1 MKHTDVRIDSYIAQ
15 SAPFA
20 QPILTHFRELIHKTC
35 PDVEETMKWSFPHFS
50 YKGQI
55 LCSMASFKQHCAF
68 SFWKA
73 ALMKDHQLIETA
85 KSEVAMG
92 HLGKIES
99 IKDLPSNKVLVA
111 YIKEA
116 MALNEQG
123 IKVPKPKKENKEK
136 EELQT
141 PDDLLKMLHKN
152 KSAKETFDNFSYF
165 CRKEYIEWIT
175 EAKTEA
181 TRNKRLAQAVEWMA
195 EGKIRHW
202 KYARS

>member
-1 MKHTDVRIDSYIAQ
+1 MKQTDIRIDNYIVT

-20 QPILTHFRELIHKTC
+20 QPILTHLRELIHKTC
-35 PDVEETMKWSFPHFS
+35 PDVEETMKWNFPHFS

-68 SFWKA
+68 TFWKA
-73 ALMKDHQLIETA
+73 ALMKDHLLIETA
-85 KSEVAMG
+85 QSEVAMG
-92 HLGKIES
+92 HLGRIES
-99 IKDLPSNKVLVA
+99 IKDLPSNKVLSA

-116 MALNEQG
+116 MALNEKG
-123 IKVPKPKKENKEK
+123 IKVPKPKKEIKEK
-136 EELQT
+136 EAQPT
-141 PDDLLKMLHKN
+141 PDDLQTMLNKN
-152 KSAKETFDNFSYF
+152 KAAKHTFDNFSYS

>member
-1 MKHTDVRIDSYIAQ
+1 MKHTDIRIDNYIAQ

-20 QPILTHFRELIHKTC
+20 QPILTHLRELIHKTC
-35 PDVEETMKWSFPHFS
+35 SDVEETMKWSFPHFS
-50 YKGQI
+50 YRGQI

-73 ALMKDHQLIETA
+73 ALMKDQQLIETA
-85 KSEVAMG
+85 QSEVAMG
-92 HLGKIES
+92 HLGRIES
-99 IKDLPSNKVLVA
+99 IKDLPSNKVLSA

-123 IKVPKPKKENKEK
+123 IKVPKPKKEIKEK
-136 EELQT
+136 EEQPAPEDLQT
-141 PDDLLKMLHKN
+141 MLNKN
-152 KSAKETFDNFSYF
+152 KAAKHTFDNFSYS
-165 CRKEYIEWIT
+165 CRKEYIDWII

-181 TRNKRLAQAVEWMA
+181 TRNKRLQQAVEWMA

-202 KYARS
+202 KYAKS